1 MSDDTFAILR
11 DYESTVGEL
20 REAVARLTVDMEIL
34 VDWCDR
40 LRTAKLL
47 KDIKVK
53 HSVLIMNPYSTRY
66 SNKHKA
72 EVAHLLRNRVSLAID
87 DNPNARAGY
96 ASVGI
101 EVIDPVPMYTS
112 KI

>member
-40 LRTAKLL
+40 LRTANLSILTERNQHADNSKMLL
-47 KDIKVK
+47 QTIDI
-53 HSVLIMNPYSTRY
+53 
-66 SNKHKA
+66 
-72 EVAHLLRNRVSLAID
+72 LRSENERL
-87 DNPNARAGY
+87 
-96 ASVGI
+96 
-101 EVIDPVPMYTS
+101 
-112 KI
+112 KIALQTGEQ